1 MCKCGLIM
9 KLSNPIKLEKGL
21 EVVDISVHHT
31 SDVEEETF
39 DDVDEEDN
47 PLYEDTE
54 SCTVCRDTVLMKI
67 KDDSFDDM
75 IFKCECDRIDPIEL
89 HEYLLVDWSDLGVI
103 DFCLDFAHKFG
114 NPFDT
119 SREDSLIYANMEK
132 HSGWSCYTLEEQIR
146 SAAVSSI
153 RCHHVDCWIDMIE
166 IDFSDK
172 DAINICLNLDK
183 YKKVRVSPVS
193 SFTIIERILCMLE
206 PRCSTG
212 KEELLKKITNY
223 FGFLVD
229 VVDVQ
234 GKYIVQS
241 YLSRVAEN
249 LSIFYIKQENK
260 QHTKFIPMY
269 LNTPVADSSS
279 IAVSLD
285 DIKIFQDANMVFDL

>member
-1 MCKCGLIM
+1 M
-9 KLSNPIKLEKGL
+9 KLSNPIKLKKGS
-21 EVVDISVHHT
+21 EIIDISVYHAA
-31 SDVEEETF
+31 DVDEETF
-39 DDVDEEDN
+39 NYVDEEDN

-54 SCTVCRDTVLMKI
+54 FCAVCRDTVSMRI

-89 HEYLLVDWSDLGVI
+89 HEYLLVDRSDLGVI
-103 DFCLDFAHKFG
+103 DFCLDFARKFG

-132 HSGWSCYTLEEQIR
+132 HSGWSCYTLEEPIR
-146 SAAVSSI
+146 SAVVSSI
-153 RCHHVDCWIDMIE
+153 RCHHVDGLIDIIE

-172 DAINICLNLDK
+172 DAINIYLDLDR

-241 YLSRVAEN
+241 YLSRVDEN
-249 LSIFYIKQENK
+249 LSIFYVKQENK
-260 QHTKFIPMY
+260 LHTKFIPMY
-269 LNTPVADSSS
+269 LNTPVVDTSS
-279 IAVSLD
+279 ISASLD
-285 DIKIFQDANMVFDL
+285 DMEIFQDFNMVFDK

>member
-1 MCKCGLIM
+1 M
-9 KLSNPIKLEKGL
+9 KLSNPIKLKKGS
-21 EVVDISVHHT
+21 EIIDISVYHV
-31 SDVEEETF
+31 SDVDEETF
-39 DDVDEEDN
+39 NYVDEEDN

-54 SCTVCRDTVLMKI
+54 FCAVCRDTVSMRI

-89 HEYLLVDWSDLGVI
+89 HEYLLVDRSNLGVI
-103 DFCLDFAHKFG
+103 DFCLDFSRKFG

-132 HSGWSCYTLEEQIR
+132 HSGWSCYTLEEPIR
-146 SAAVSSI
+146 SAVVSSI
-153 RCHHVDCWIDMIE
+153 RCHHVDGLIDIIE
-166 IDFSDK
+166 IDFSDE
-172 DAINICLNLDK
+172 DAINIYLNLDK

-223 FGFLVD
+223 FGFLAD
-229 VVDVQ
+229 VVDVH

-249 LSIFYIKQENK
+249 LSIFYVKQENK
-260 QHTKFIPMY
+260 LHTKFIPMY
-269 LNTPVADSSS
+269 LNAPVADISS
-279 IAVSLD
+279 IDASLD
-285 DIKIFQDANMVFDL
+285 DMKIFQDANMVFDL